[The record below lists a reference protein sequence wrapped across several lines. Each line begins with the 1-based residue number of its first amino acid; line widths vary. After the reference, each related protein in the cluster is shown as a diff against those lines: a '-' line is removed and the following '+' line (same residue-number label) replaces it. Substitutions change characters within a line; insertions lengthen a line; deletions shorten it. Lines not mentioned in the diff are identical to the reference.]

1 MIAKIDLI
9 TAEECKVLV
18 DKVLTLKEHWISRNN
33 YYGEDVGVSL
43 AYPDFHTLGAAAY
56 LDGPSAHV
64 NNNNELILRHFSDI
78 INMVADVISKEL
90 GAPTFLDPDYACP
103 GFHIFRG
110 RDTMLYGTRFGG
122 SIHLDAPHI
131 TSEFSFDFDKSRPIT
146 FTLALSMPKNGG
158 GMNYWLEDDHL
169 KDIKRGKTTDQIS
182 MLYEYLSPQFRNWVD
197 VNKIYEEYKIG
208 TLYIHDGQ
216 TLHQVA
222 NEVPTFSD
230 DIRVTLQGHGVYRKE
245 GLMLYL

>member
-18 DKVLTLKEHWISRNN
+18 DKVLSLEERWIVRNQ
-33 YYGEDVGVSL
+33 YYGEDGFVSP
-43 AYPDFHTLGAAAY
+43 AYPDFYTLGAAAY
-56 LDGPSAHV
+56 LDGPAAHT
-64 NNNNELILRHFSDI
+64 NNDNELLLKHFSGI
-78 INMVADVISKEL
+78 ISRVSEVISKEL
-90 GAPTFLDPDYACP
+90 GTEAFLDPNYAYP
-103 GFHIFRG
+103 GFHVFRG
-110 RDTMLYGTRFGG
+110 RESMLYGTRFGG

-131 TSEFSFDFDKSRPIT
+131 TSEFPFKFDRGRPIT
-146 FTLALSMPKNGG
+146 FTLALSMPRNGG
-158 GMNYWLEDDHL
+158 GMNYWLEDEAL
-169 KDIKRGKTTDQIS
+169 KHIKGDRPPEDIS
-182 MLYEYLSPQFRNWVD
+182 SLYENLPPIFKNWVD
-197 VNKIYEEYKIG
+197 VNKKYEKYTIG
-208 TLYIHDGQ
+208 TLYVHDGQ